1 MNPSDELLELAE
13 RYYDRLLT
21 PPGLQRL
28 NDLLQATPEAQRAFL
43 EVGAIHAD
51 LQWMSAASLD
61 ATWIASLPTKP
72 AQPPVVTTGSSSKR
86 RAFGPLLIAA
96 AAIGVIWLSVN
107 SLRLNDRTA
116 APPAIAQ
123 ILRMVDAVWSSGTS
137 LAQGASLTPGRL
149 QLSRGLVE
157 IQSNSGAT
165 ILLEGPAELDLL
177 HASEAALYSGRAVI
191 RIRDPDS
198 AFKLVTATAQLVDL
212 GTEFG
217 VEIEAGDKT
226 VVQVYEGEVLARVNG
241 ADDWKSSQRVESGQ
255 AVRLDTETHAIAFS
269 PTRFIRTLPN
279 ADDPTGR
286 GKFAYNRSR
295 FSDIHIVPAPPEVR
309 IDGSLDDWD
318 LSGQLTTTCEPPYEE
333 YHYLRAAMMYDSR
346 YLYVGAVV
354 GDPYPMQSQVSPRQK
369 NKNNLYGGGGGVALR
384 ISTHRQAG
392 WPLDAASAIGRDLAP
407 ARPIDTSNKLCF
419 VMLWYSRPEDKACIH
434 LRYGMDMHESQVNPP
449 GYVGAFRK
457 GTDERSYMLEYRIPW
472 SLLHAEEDPPQAG
485 DELAAMWLVHWSD
498 AHGKAWKG
506 QLIDVMQAQEPGW
519 NFDRAATWGRALYHA
534 TGRLPVGMVVPRE

>member
-1 MNPSDELLELAE
+1 MSPTDELLDLAE

-21 PPGLQRL
+21 PTELQRL
-28 NDLLQATPEAQRAFL
+28 NGLLQSNPDAQRAFL
-43 EVGAIHAD
+43 EVGTIHAD
-51 LQWMSAASLD
+51 LQWMSAASFD
-61 ATWIASLPTKP
+61 ATWITSLPTKP
-72 AQPPVVTTGSSSKR
+72 SQPLVVTAGSSPIR
-86 RAFGPLLIAA
+86 RALRPMLIAA
-96 AAIGVIWLSVN
+96 AAIFVAWLSVI
-107 SLRLNDRTA
+107 SLRINDRTA

-137 LAQGASLTPGRL
+137 LAQGASLTPGKL
-149 QLSRGLVE
+149 QLRRGLVE

-191 RIRDPDS
+191 RISDPDS

-226 VVQVYEGEVLARVNG
+226 VLQVYEGEVLARVNG
-241 ADDWKSSQRVESGQ
+241 ADDSKSAQRVESGQ
-255 AVRLDTETHAIAFS
+255 AVRLGTESHAIAFS
-269 PTRFIRTLPN
+269 PTRFVRTLPN

-295 FSDIHIVPAPPEVR
+295 FTDIQIVPAPLEVM

-318 LSGQLTTTCEPPYEE
+318 LSGQLTTTCEPPYDE
-333 YHYLRAAMMYDSR
+333 YHYLRAAMMYDSQ

-354 GDPYPMQSQVSPRQK
+354 GDPYPMQSQVSPQQK
-369 NKNNLYGGGGGVALR
+369 SKNNLYGGGGGVALR
-384 ISTHRQAG
+384 ISTDRRAG
-392 WPLDAASAIGRDLAP
+392 WPLDAASAIGRENSP
-407 ARPIDTSNKLCF
+407 ARPIDTSDKLCF

-434 LRYGMDMHESQVNPP
+434 LRYGMDMHESRVNPP
-449 GYVGAFRK
+449 GYEGAFRK
-457 GTDERSYMLEYRIPW
+457 GTDRRSYTLEYRIPW
-472 SLLHAEEDPPQAG
+472 SLLHAEDDPPRAG
-485 DELAAMWLVHWSD
+485 DQLAAMWLVHWSD

-519 NFDRAATWGRALYHA
+519 NFDRAATWGRAVYHVS
-534 TGRLPVGMVVPRE
+534 GRLPVGTVVPRD